1 MLKRPETAATG
12 PGGPGDGAGRGR
24 RLPPCFG
31 VASARHRPYDRRM
44 DLPAELSA
52 GRIRLLPAKRQL
64 IVDGE
69 PVALGARAF
78 DLLLALVARA
88 DRVVTKHELLDVVWP
103 GLVVEENNLQ
113 VQVSAL
119 RKALGANAI
128 ATVPGRGYR
137 LALAFDAPPAS
148 ATAAEAGP
156 ADATSPATAPPA
168 AVPRLP
174 GNVPAPADAL
184 IGRDAELAELAALAT
199 QHRLVSIV
207 GAGGIGK
214 TRVALALAERLRAR
228 FADGAWWIELG
239 ALSSPSLVP
248 ETIARA
254 VGVGLASGRPADEAL
269 ATAFAGLEMLLVL
282 DNCEHL
288 LEGVGAC
295 VGHVLERAPGVHVV
309 VTSQEPLKLRA
320 EHVYRLATLALPP
333 AGDAAADDV
342 AHSSAVAL
350 FVERARAADP
360 HFRLDAGNAAAVA
373 EICRRLDG
381 IALAIELAAA
391 RLPLLGV
398 EGLRQRLGDRFR
410 LLTAGSRT
418 VLRRHQT
425 LRAALEWSH
434 ALLGADEQ
442 AVFRRLGVFAGGCT
456 LAMAQAVCADETR
469 DEWAV
474 LDALG
479 GLVDKSLVVAE
490 GAGEPRYRLLE
501 TTRAFALERLAA
513 AGETEALL
521 RRHAVAVQEWLMA
534 IGRERWRW
542 RVDPARRAE
551 IAAELDNVRAAIDW
565 ATGEKGDRALAVVL
579 FAASVD
585 VWFVQAGQAEALAYA
600 RRIRL
605 GVDDTVPAQTVA
617 RFWLTYAQLGVFS
630 THGDCFEAAR
640 EAADRLRALGQ
651 RELLYDALVARAG
664 IGGRRRDAAAADVA
678 LEEAARLEDPQWP
691 PHWRASLAFAQ
702 WIVALNAGRF
712 DEARQAA
719 RRQAELQRA
728 AGNVLGEQL
737 ALGNVATCDV
747 WGGEPARAVPQLR
760 AVVAELGRLGHDYAA
775 GHMVYNLCS
784 ALLDLGEF
792 DEALQ
797 QARRAYALLRR
808 EGDQDI
814 LWGTLVRLAAA
825 RGRAQAA
832 LRLSGYAQRLRRL
845 AGLDDGGF
853 TAWAEAAVP
862 ASFGADERQRL
873 RAEGEALD
881 EAQAFALALTDGD

>member
-1 MLKRPETAATG
+1 MG
-12 PGGPGDGAGRGR
+12 
-24 RLPPCFG
+24 
-31 VASARHRPYDRRM
+31 
-44 DLPAELSA
+44 LPAELSA
-52 GRIRLLPAKRQL
+52 GRVRLLPAKRQL
-64 IVDGE
+64 FVDGE

-78 DLLLALVARA
+78 DLLLALVERA
-88 DRVVTKHELLDVVWP
+88 DRVVSKHELLEAVWP

-119 RKALGANAI
+119 RKVLGANAI

-137 LALAFDAPPAS
+137 LALAFGVPGAP
-148 ATAAEAGP
+148 ATGTEAGP
-156 ADATSPATAPPA
+156 TDVPPA
-168 AVPRLP
+168 ATLPPAAAPRLP

-184 IGRDAELAELAALAT
+184 IGRDAELAELAALAR
-199 QHRLVSIV
+199 QHREVSIV

-228 FADGAWWIELG
+228 FADGAWWIELA

-269 ATAFAGLEMLLVL
+269 ATALTGLELLLVL

-288 LEGVGAC
+288 LDGVGAC
-295 VGHVLERAPGVHVV
+295 VEHMLERAPGVHVV

-320 EHVYRLATLALPP
+320 EHVYRLATLGLPP
-333 AGDAAADDV
+333 AGDAPADDV
-342 AHSSAVAL
+342 AHSSAVTL

-360 HFRLDAGNAAAVA
+360 HFRLDDGNAAAVA

-425 LRAALEWSH
+425 LHAALEWSH
-434 ALLGADEQ
+434 ALLGDDEQ

-456 LAMAQAVCADETR
+456 LAMAQAVCR
-469 DEWAV
+469 DDARDDWAV

-521 RRHAVAVQEWLMA
+521 RRHAAAVLDWLR
-534 IGRERWRW
+534 GVSGEPWRW
-542 RVDPARRAE
+542 YVDRRRRAA
-551 IAAELDNVRAAIDW
+551 IAAELDNVRAALDW
-565 ATGEKGDRALAVVL
+565 SAGENGDRALAVAL
-579 FAASVD
+579 FAESVD
-585 VWFVQAGQAEALAYA
+585 LWFVQAGQAEGLAVA
-600 RRIRL
+600 QRL
-605 GVDDTVPAQTVA
+605 RGWVDDTLPALTVA
-617 RFWLTYAQLGVFS
+617 RFWFTYAQLGVFS
-630 THGDCFEAAR
+630 TRSDCFDAAR
-640 EAADRLRALGQ
+640 EAADRLRALGERQ
-651 RELLYDALVARAG
+651 LLYRALVVRAG
-664 IGGRRRDAAAADVA
+664 IGGRRLDAAAADVA
-678 LEEAARLEDPQWP
+678 LEEAARIEDPQWP
-691 PHWRASLAFAQ
+691 PYLRAGLAFAQ
-702 WIVALNAGRF
+702 WIVALRAERF
-712 DEARQAA
+712 DEARAAA
-719 RRQAELQRA
+719 RRQAQLQRA
-728 AGNVLGEQL
+728 AGSALGEQIAL
-737 ALGNVATCDV
+737 ANLASCDV
-747 WGGEPARAVPQLR
+747 WGHEPARAVPQLR
-760 AVVAELGRLGHDYAA
+760 STIAELERLGYGEAA
-775 GHMVYNLCS
+775 GHMVYNLAN
-784 ALLDLGEF
+784 ALLDLGEL

-797 QARRAYALLRR
+797 QARRACALLRR

-814 LWGTLVRLAAA
+814 LWGTLVRLTAA

-832 LRLSGYAQRLRRL
+832 LRLSGYAQRLRRV
-845 AGLDDGGF
+845 AGLDDNGF
-853 TAWAEAAVP
+853 TVWAEASVP
-862 ASFGADERQRL
+862 ASIGADARQRL

-881 EAQAFALALTDGD
+881 EAQAFALALADRD

>member
-1 MLKRPETAATG
+1 ME
-12 PGGPGDGAGRGR
+12 
-24 RLPPCFG
+24 
-31 VASARHRPYDRRM
+31 
-44 DLPAELSA
+44 LPAELNA

-64 IVDGE
+64 FVDGE
-69 PVALGARAF
+69 AVTVGARAF
-78 DLLLALVARA
+78 DLLLALVERA

-137 LALAFDAPPAS
+137 LALAFDASGAA

-156 ADATSPATAPPA
+156 ADAPPPA
-168 AVPRLP
+168 AAPRLP

-184 IGRDAELAELAALAT
+184 IGRDAEVAELAALAT

-214 TRVALALAERLRAR
+214 TRVALALAGALRAR
-228 FADGAWWIELG
+228 FADGAWWIELA

-269 ATAFAGLEMLLVL
+269 AGALAGLDLLLVL

-295 VGHVLERAPGVHVV
+295 VAHVLERAPGVHVV

-333 AGDAAADDV
+333 AGDPPADAV

-360 HFRLDAGNAAAVA
+360 HFRLDDGNAAAVA

-521 RRHAVAVQEWLMA
+521 RRHAQAVLEWLRAM
-534 IGRERWRW
+534 GRDRWRW
-542 RVDPARRAE
+542 RVDRARHAE
-551 IAAELDNVRAAIDW
+551 IATELDNVRAALDW
-565 ATGEKGDRALAVVL
+565 AAGAGGDRALAVEL
-579 FAASVD
+579 LGTSVD
-585 VWFVQAGQAEALAYA
+585 VWYVQAGQAEGLEVAQ
-600 RRIRL
+600 RVRPW
-605 GVDDTVPAQTVA
+605 VDDTLPARTVA

-630 THGDCFEAAR
+630 TRSDCFDAAR
-640 EAADRLRALGQ
+640 EAADRLRALGEP
-651 RELLYDALVARAG
+651 ELLYDALVVRAG
-664 IGGRRRDAAAADVA
+664 IGGRRRDLVAADLA
-678 LEEAARLEDPQWP
+678 LQEAARLEDPRWP
-691 PHWRASLAFAQ
+691 AHWRASLAFAQ
-702 WIVALNAGRF
+702 WIVALNAGRY
-712 DEARQAA
+712 DEARTAA

-728 AGNVLGEQL
+728 AGNTLGEQL

-760 AVVAELGRLGHDYAA
+760 AVIAELERLGYGDGA
-775 GHMVYNLCS
+775 GHMVYNLCQ
-784 ALLDLGEF
+784 ALVELGEL

-808 EGDQDI
+808 EGDQGI

-825 RGRAQAA
+825 RGRSQAS
-832 LRLSGYAQRLRRL
+832 LRLSGYAQRVRRL
-845 AGLDDGGF
+845 AGLDDDGF
-853 TAWAEAAVP
+853 AGWAEAQVP
-862 ASFGADERQRL
+862 ASFDADERSRL
-873 RAEGEALD
+873 RAEGETLNED
-881 EAQAFALALTDGD
+881 QAFALALADGD